1 MKIEKVFKEN
11 SEIKLEDILKSIFD
25 ANIENNIAN
34 FFESLNIKE
43 IDSIRKGDFT
53 LC

>member
-11 SEIKLEDILKSIFD
+11 SEIKLEDILKSIFETNSES
-25 ANIENNIAN
+25 NITN

-43 IDSIRKGDFT
+43 IDCIKKGDFK